1 MIGYKKWLFVGLSC
15 LLLTATIIRADDPAD
30 GEVEDETEDEKP
42 QGTGTAQDVLEKE
55 QPIDEQKVGPSPD
68 AQVSILFTSP
78 ENSRD
83 LIAGKIVKY
92 LVGFANRGEKD
103 FIINFAE
110 TSFRYPM
117 DFSYY
122 IQNYTAARY
131 NRAVSPK
138 QEATFDYAFI
148 PHESFIGRPLGLVVE
163 LQYVDQ
169 DGQTFIHTVF
179 NETVNIVEDE
189 SAFSTE
195 TGFLYLVFAG
205 LGVLLLLLGQH
216 FLSKFTRKSTT
227 SWQSSSSTE
236 EVGTN
241 KNEVDFEWIPADYL
255 AKKSPKPSSPRN
267 RRTTK
272 AN

>member
-1 MIGYKKWLFVGLSC
+1 MMKPWLFIVLS
-15 LLLTATIIRADDPAD
+15 LLLLSANVMRADDPAD
-30 GEVEDETEDEKP
+30 GEVEDETDDTQAKH
-42 QGTGTAQDVLEKE
+42 GTAQDVLEKE
-55 QPIDEQKVGPSPD
+55 PATDEQKVGPAPD
-68 AQVSILFTSP
+68 AQVSFLFTTP
-78 ENSRD
+78 ENTRD

-92 LVGFANRGEKD
+92 LIGFANRGEKD

-117 DFSYY
+117 DFSYH

-131 NRAVSPK
+131 NRVVPPK

-148 PHESFIGRPLGLVVE
+148 PSDAFIGRPLGLVVE

-169 DGQTFIHTVF
+169 EGQTFVHTVF

-189 SAFSTE
+189 SSFNTE

-205 LGVLLLLLGQH
+205 LIVLLLVIGQH
-216 FLSKFTRKSTT
+216 FLSRFTRKSTS
-227 SWQSSSSTE
+227 SWTSSSTE

-241 KNEVDFEWIPADYL
+241 KNEVDFEWIPTEYL
-255 AKKSPKPSSPRN
+255 EKKSPKPSSPRN
-267 RRTTK
+267 RRPAK